1 MTTTDEPSR
10 REMRDRQAARILES
24 SVLIRFAE
32 RALVQMARATE
43 ASSVAASARRSVAA
57 WNQLP
62 GGQRRFLTGVLCVTA
77 ALANFVVT
85 IAGKTPPG
93 WLWMVPPAIVMA
105 IGATLMLAAASH
117 ESREAS

>member
-1 MTTTDEPSR
+1 MTTQDEPSR

-24 SVLIRFAE
+24 SVLIRIAE
-32 RALVQMARATE
+32 RALVQIERA
-43 ASSVAASARRSVAA
+43 AQSSSVAASARRSFAA

-62 GGQRRFLTGVLCVTA
+62 GGQRSFLTGVLCVSA

-85 IAGKTPPG
+85 IVGTTPPG

-105 IGATLMLAAASH
+105 IGATLILAAASDQ
-117 ESREAS
+117 SREAS